1 MRMGFVEVKVA
12 IVKLLAKF
20 NFERVNNNPIEFD
33 TFAMSLQP
41 KDGLPLKVTL
51 RKK

>member
-1 MRMGFVEVKVA
+1 MGFIEVKIA

-20 NFERVNNNPIEFD
+20 NFAPVHHKPIEFD

-51 RKK
+51 RKKK